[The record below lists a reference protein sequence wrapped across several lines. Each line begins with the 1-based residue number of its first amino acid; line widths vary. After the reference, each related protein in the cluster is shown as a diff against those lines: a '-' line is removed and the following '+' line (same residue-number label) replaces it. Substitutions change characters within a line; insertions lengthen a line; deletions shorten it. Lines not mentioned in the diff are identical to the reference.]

1 MMTKHMLFC
10 GFSMQDQNFA
20 RIFDS
25 VQRARGVDDPTPEA
39 ASTAGPVE
47 AAAGGDAIRRSPTL

>member
-1 MMTKHMLFC
+1 MLFC

-39 ASTAGPVE
+39 ARTAGPVE